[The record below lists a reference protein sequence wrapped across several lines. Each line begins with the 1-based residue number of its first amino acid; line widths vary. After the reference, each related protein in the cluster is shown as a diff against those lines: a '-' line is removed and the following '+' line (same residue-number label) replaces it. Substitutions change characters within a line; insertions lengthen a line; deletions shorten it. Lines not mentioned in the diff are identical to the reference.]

1 MRASAKRTEGPE
13 ILTPGTVALTADGF
27 RAAMASF
34 AAGVTVVTTLDD
46 AEEPQAVTATAFS
59 SVSLDPPLCLVC
71 IDRRGRTYRPLLFK
85 RRFAV
90 NILRA
95 DQAWIS
101 SQFASTR
108 PDRFAR
114 VPWRRGLATGCPLIE
129 NALAWM
135 ECEVAEVHSGG
146 DHDIFLGRPA
156 AVAVSDGEPLVYWRG
171 SYSSLPPPPSE
182 PSASAANRHEE
193 ATDVANN
200 LQEES
205 GLRVTGS

>member
-1 MRASAKRTEGPE
+1 MQLSEKWIERPDEQIRGVAAS
-13 ILTPGTVALTADGF
+13 TAENF

-46 AEEPQAVTATAFS
+46 EEQPQAVTATAFS

-90 NILRA
+90 NILRS

-101 SQFASTR
+101 AEFASAQ

-114 VPWRRGLATGCPLIE
+114 VAWRPGRATGCPLIE
-129 NALAWM
+129 DALAWM
-135 ECEVAEVHSGG
+135 ECEVVEVHSGG

-156 AVAVSDGEPLVYWRG
+156 SVAVNDGEPLVYWRG
-171 SYSSLPPPPSE
+171 SYSSLPPAPADDVEDTSE
-182 PSASAANRHEE
+182 
-193 ATDVANN
+193 
-200 LQEES
+200 L
-205 GLRVTGS
+205 GLDLAHGTPRLGAVDP